1 MFRAYAVDLNDIRP
15 LIKDESATSI
25 YDEVKTNKIKATLK
39 KILTAESPFL
49 DSEKIC
55 NLFFPAQSCPVFLSH
70 SGQNKEEVDQF
81 AQWLKEH
88 FEINSFIDS
97 DLWGC
102 IKDLQLSLDHDFCR
116 IDPVTRK
123 HIDKNTKQPDKRTTY
138 SYSDRN
144 ISTAHVHMI
153 LCHALTQMI
162 DSAECFIFLKS
173 SESYALE
180 NGKDGTFSPW
190 IFHKLATVDT
200 IRENRC
206 RETMP
211 PDTALESYSGIYE
224 CIGGMPKVFYPIA
237 LKRPFLLKKADLIRW
252 SSHNFET
259 DENGSLTQTILA
271 HFNQIKLNDRTKQ
284 PTQKWEKALNWLYQ
298 NCHNKRG

>member
-55 NLFFPAQSCPVFLSH
+55 NLFFPAQTCPVFLSH
-70 SGQNKEEVDQF
+70 SGQNKEEVEQF

-116 IDPVTRK
+116 IDPETRK
-123 HIDKNTKQPDKRTTY
+123 HIDKKDKLVSKRTTY

-144 ISTAHVHMI
+144 ISTAHVHMM

-190 IFHKLATVDT
+190 IFHELATVDT
-200 IRENRC
+200 IRTNRN
-206 RETMP
+206 RETLP
-211 PDTALESYSGIYE
+211 TSIALESYSRIYE
-224 CIGGMPKVFYPIA
+224 SVAGMPKVFYPIA
-237 LKRPFLLKKADLIRW
+237 LKRANLLKMADFNRW
-252 SSHNFET
+252 CSQDFEPHDNSRLQAILEYAYPNYKKT
-259 DENGSLTQTILA
+259 AKPTIEP
-271 HFNQIKLNDRTKQ
+271 KE
-284 PTQKWEKALNWLYQ
+284 KWEKALNWLYE
-298 NCHNKRG
+298 NCQSK

>member
-1 MFRAYAVDLNDIRP
+1 MFRAYAIDLNEISP
-15 LIKDESATSI
+15 LIKNEPAQSI
-25 YDEVKTNKIKATLK
+25 YNKVKTENIKETLK
-39 KILTAESPFL
+39 NILTAESPFL

-55 NLFFPAQSCPVFLSH
+55 NLFFPAQNCPVFLSH
-70 SGQNKEEVDQF
+70 SGQNKEEVEQF
-81 AQWLKEH
+81 AQWLKRH
-88 FEINSFIDS
+88 FEINAFVDS

-102 IKDLQLSLDHDFCR
+102 IKDLQKSLDHDFCR
-116 IDPVTRK
+116 IDPETHE
-123 HIDKNTKQPDKRTTY
+123 HIDKNTKQNGKRTTY

-144 ISTAHVHMI
+144 TSTAHVHMM

-173 SESYALE
+173 SKSYTLE

-190 IFHKLATVDT
+190 IFHELATVDT

-224 CIGGMPKVFYPIA
+224 CVGGMPKVFYPIA

-271 HFNQIKLNDRTKQ
+271 HFNQIKINDRTKQ

-298 NCHNKRG
+298 KCHSKRG